1 MSDTARPREASS
13 AVARRARGVRVNRR
27 EDVVAAGGA
36 VAEATAGNRAVSR
49 ALAMLRLLALDGR
62 PVTLAEIAAQLKLP
76 KSSALSLLRAL
87 AGAQFVAMD
96 DHGRY
101 SLGLGSFEVGA
112 GYLRSMTPVRA
123 VEGELQAL
131 TEALGVTSHFA
142 VLEGDEVVYLAKHDP
157 PGIALRLASS
167 VGARLPAATTAV
179 GKAQLAFRTPAGT
192 PSKVPEKLAAELE
205 TVRVRGYAVDE
216 GETLAGVRCVA
227 APVFGSGGCCGAIGI
242 SHLIQGDK
250 VRLDGAAAAVL
261 AAVSQASARLGSPVT
276 GERTAEP

>member
-1 MSDTARPREASS
+1 VSGSAGPREASS
-13 AVARRARGVRVNRR
+13 AAASRAHGVRVNRR
-27 EDVVAAGGA
+27 EDIVAADGA

-49 ALAMLRLLALDGR
+49 ALAMLRLLALGGR

-87 AGAQFVAMD
+87 AGARFVAMD

-101 SLGLGSFEVGA
+101 ALGLGSFEVGA

-142 VLEGDEVVYLAKHDP
+142 VLERDEVVYLAKHDP

-179 GKAQLAFRTPAGT
+179 GKAQLPFRTPAGT

-227 APVFGSGGCCGAIGI
+227 APVFGPGGCCGAIGI
-242 SHLIQGDK
+242 SHLIGDK
-250 VRLDGAAAAVL
+250 VRLDEAAAAVL

-276 GERTAEP
+276 GERTPEP